1 MCDGAMQMG
10 GHAARKVGRATRGD
24 PALRFVCRDKGALAT
39 IGRSSGVALLGELRF
54 TGLIA
59 WVLWVFVHIFYLI
72 GFRNR
77 FVVLFE
83 WAWLYLTRQRGARV
97 ILERR

>member
-1 MCDGAMQMG
+1 M
-10 GHAARKVGRATRGD
+10 
-24 PALRFVCRDKGALAT
+24 
-39 IGRSSGVALLGELRF
+39 
-54 TGLIA
+54 
-59 WVLWVFVHIFYLI
+59 HIFYLI

-83 WAWLYLTRQRGARV
+83 WAWLYCTRQRGARV

>member
-1 MCDGAMQMG
+1 MVVALLC
-10 GHAARKVGRATRGD
+10 AAWQGNARGE
-24 PALRFVCRDKGALAT
+24 PLLPFRYRDKGSLAT
-39 IGRSSGVALLGELRF
+39 IGRSSGVAWFGGRRMF
-54 TGLIA
+54 TGFMAWAAWLLI
-59 WVLWVFVHIFYLI
+59 HIFFLI

-97 ILERR
+97 ILERPD